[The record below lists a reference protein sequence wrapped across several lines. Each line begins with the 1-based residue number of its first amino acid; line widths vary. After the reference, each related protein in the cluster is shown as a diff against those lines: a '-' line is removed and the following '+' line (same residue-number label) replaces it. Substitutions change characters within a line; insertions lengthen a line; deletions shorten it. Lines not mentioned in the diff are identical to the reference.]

1 MQNLNKENIIEFIRK
16 NKTFLH
22 DKYGVL
28 SIGLMGS
35 YARDEQTA
43 DSDIDFIVEFDEVN
57 YSNMVALAVFLEDE
71 FGRRVDIINKRNIT
85 RKSLIRR
92 SKTEAIYA

>member
-35 YARDEQTA
+35 YARGEQTA
-43 DSDIDFIVEFDEVN
+43 ESDID
-57 YSNMVALAVFLEDE
+57 
-71 FGRRVDIINKRNIT
+71 
-85 RKSLIRR
+85 
-92 SKTEAIYA
+92 

>member
-35 YARDEQTA
+35 YARGEQTA
-43 DSDIDFIVEFDEVN
+43 ESDIDFIVEFDEVS
-57 YSNMVALAVFLEDE
+57 YGKLAGLGIYLETE
-71 FGRRVDIINKRNIT
+71 LGQKVDIIRKRDT
-85 RKSLIRR
+85 MRKSLIK
-92 SKTEAIYA
+92 SAKTETIYA

>member
-43 DSDIDFIVEFDEVN
+43 DSDIDFIVEFDEVS
-57 YSNMVALAVFLEDE
+57 YSKLAGLVIYLESVFS
-71 FGRRVDIINKRNIT
+71 RKVDIIRKRNMM
-85 RKSLIRR
+85 RESLLIRA
-92 SKTEAIYA
+92 KKEAIYA

>member
-43 DSDIDFIVEFDEVN
+43 DSDIDFIVEFDEVS
-57 YSNMVALAVFLEDE
+57 YGKLAGLGIYLETE
-71 FGRRVDIINKRNIT
+71 FGQKVDIIRKRDT
-85 RKSLIRR
+85 MRKSLIK
-92 SKTEAIYA
+92 STKTETIYA

>member
-16 NKTFLH
+16 NRIFLH

-43 DSDIDFIVEFDEVN
+43 DSDIDFIVEFDVED

>member
-16 NKTFLH
+16 NRNFLH

-35 YARDEQTA
+35 YARDKQTA
-43 DSDIDFIVEFDEVN
+43 DSDIDFIVEFDEVD
-57 YSNMVALAVFLEDE
+57 YSIMVALAVFLEDE

>member
-16 NKTFLH
+16 NRIFLH

-43 DSDIDFIVEFDEVN
+43 DSDIDFIVEFDEAD

>member
-35 YARDEQTA
+35 FARDEQKA
-43 DSDIDFIVEFDEVN
+43 DSDIDFIVEFAEVD
-57 YSNMVALAVFLEDE
+57 YSKLVKMTSFLEE
-71 FGRRVDIINKRNIT
+71 KFKTKVDIIINNKY
-85 RKSLIRR
+85 L
-92 SKTEAIYA
+92 SKKFKDLNEKDTINA

>member
-35 YARDEQTA
+35 FARDEQTS
-43 DSDIDFIVEFDEVN
+43 DSDIDFIVEFDEVD
-57 YSNMVALAVFLEDE
+57 YSKLAGLGIYLETE
-71 FGRRVDIINKRNIT
+71 FGQKVDIIRKRDT
-85 RKSLIRR
+85 MRKSLIKR

>member
-22 DKYGVL
+22 DRYGVL
-28 SIGLMGS
+28 TIGLMGS

-43 DSDIDFIVEFDEVN
+43 DSDIDFMVKFKEVD
-57 YSNMVALAVFLEDE
+57 YSNLVKLTTFLEE
-71 FGRRVDIINKRNIT
+71 KFESKIDIIIDNKY
-85 RKSLIRR
+85 L
-92 SKTEAIYA
+92 SKKFKELNENDTINA

>member
-1 MQNLNKENIIEFIRK
+1 MQNLNKENIIDFIRK
-16 NKTFLH
+16 NKAFLN

-28 SIGLMGS
+28 TIGLMGS

-43 DSDIDFIVEFDEVN
+43 DSDIDFIVEFDEID

-71 FGRRVDIINKRNIT
+71 FGRRVDIINKRNVT

>member
-1 MQNLNKENIIEFIRK
+1 MQILNKENIIEFLQK
-16 NKTFLH
+16 NKPYLQE
-22 DKYGVL
+22 KYGVV

-35 YARDEQTA
+35 YARDEQNEE
-43 DSDIDFIVEFDEVN
+43 SDIDFIVEFDGLD
-57 YSNMVALAVFLEDE
+57 YSKMVALAVFLEDE
-71 FGRRVDIINKRNIT
+71 FGKRVDIINKKNIT

>member
-43 DSDIDFIVEFDEVN
+43 DSDIDFIVEFDEVS
-57 YSNMVALAVFLEDE
+57 YGKLAGLGIYLETE
-71 FGRRVDIINKRNIT
+71 FGQKVDIIRKRDAM
-85 RKSLIRR
+85 RKSLIK
-92 SKTEAIYA
+92 STKTETIYA

>member
-43 DSDIDFIVEFDEVN
+43 DSDIDFIVEFDVED

>member
-22 DKYGVL
+22 DKFGVL

-43 DSDIDFIVEFDEVN
+43 DSDIDFMVKFKEV
-57 YSNMVALAVFLEDE
+57 D
-71 FGRRVDIINKRNIT
+71 
-85 RKSLIRR
+85 
-92 SKTEAIYA
+92 

>member
-35 YARDEQTA
+35 FARDEQTA
-43 DSDIDFIVEFDEVN
+43 DSDIDFIVEFAEID
-57 YSNMVALAVFLEDE
+57 YSNMVALAVFLEGE
-71 FGRRVDIINKRNIT
+71 FGRRVDLINKRNIT
-85 RKSLIRR
+85 RKSLIKR